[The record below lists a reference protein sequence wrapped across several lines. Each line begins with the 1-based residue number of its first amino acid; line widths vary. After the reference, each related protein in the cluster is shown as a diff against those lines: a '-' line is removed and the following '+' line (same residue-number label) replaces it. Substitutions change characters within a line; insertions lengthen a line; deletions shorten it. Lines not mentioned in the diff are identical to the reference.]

1 MKILL
6 AEYASHYA
14 ETDPSLAL
22 EGRAMF
28 STLRESF
35 ERVGHTVYS
44 PTPGTDFESEIRHI
58 GSQCDNGLVI
68 APDDILF
75 SYTKALED
83 VCRNIG
89 CNSISVALC
98 ANKQKTGNILA
109 GQDIDVP
116 REVTSGKRV
125 IKDISGAGALHMKYA
140 DEEPLD
146 TQFGQE
152 YVSGEH
158 LSVSLIVS
166 RVTGEACLYYTGEGP
181 LLLAVNR
188 QDIRILD
195 NGQFVYCGGETPITH
210 PRHHEI
216 VSVAKKTALA
226 LGCQGYIGI
235 DLIVSSD
242 RIVVVDVNP
251 RPTGSIIGIARCIS
265 EEIASLILDASYGKQ
280 IGPVTYSQRVTFDKS
295 GNVSIIDDV
304 GP

>member
-6 AEYASHYA
+6 AEYASHHA

-22 EGRAMF
+22 EGRAML
-28 STLRESF
+28 STLQKSF
-35 ERVGHTVYS
+35 ERAGHTVCS
-44 PTPGTDFESEIRHI
+44 PSPGTDFESEIRRI
-58 GSQCDNGLVI
+58 GSRCDNGLVI
-68 APDDILF
+68 APDDMLF
-75 SYTKALED
+75 SYTKTLED

-89 CNSISVALC
+89 CNSISVAIC
-98 ANKQKTGNILA
+98 ANKQKSGNSLA
-109 GQDIDVP
+109 GQGIDVP

-146 TQFGQE
+146 AQFGQE
-152 YVSGEH
+152 YISGEH

-166 RVTGEACLYYTGEGP
+166 RVTGEVCLYYTGEGP

-188 QDIRILD
+188 QDIRIED
-195 NGQFVYCGGETPITH
+195 NGQFLYCGGETPITH

-216 VSVAKKTALA
+216 VSIAKKTVLA

-235 DLIVSSD
+235 DLVVSPD

-251 RPTGSIIGIARCIS
+251 RPTGSLIGIAQCIS

-280 IGPVTYSQRVTFDKS
+280 IGPVTYIHRVTFDKS
-295 GNVSIIDDV
+295 GSVSIIDSV
-304 GP
+304 